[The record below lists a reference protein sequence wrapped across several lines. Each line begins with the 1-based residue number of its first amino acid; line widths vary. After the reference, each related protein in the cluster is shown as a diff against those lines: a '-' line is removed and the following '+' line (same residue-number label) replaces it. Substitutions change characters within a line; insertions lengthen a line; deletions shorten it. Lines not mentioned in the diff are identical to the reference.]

1 MELRFFRTLHLLNAT
16 IILIMTSQQSWHSVK
31 ISFSLGMVR
40 NEFTKFQLR
49 WHLRILRFLRILLQL
64 NLISFTH
71 IHHLLNTNCISVLF
85 AYKIN
90 LHYSQLFFDYPQQ
103 YINSKYNELICQF
116 RVELCYLSSSDTV
129 IDSVRIVCNV
139 LMSHYHVPNNL
150 RANNRKTKIFPWDW

>member
-1 MELRFFRTLHLLNAT
+1 MELRYFRTLHLLNAT
-16 IILIMTSQQSWHSVK
+16 IILIMTSQQSWLSVK

-40 NEFTKFQLR
+40 NGFTKFQLR

-90 LHYSQLFFDYPQQ
+90 LHYPQLFSIIRNSILTATSITSGFVNSELNSVTCHHLIPSLIQ
-103 YINSKYNELICQF
+103 Y
-116 RVELCYLSSSDTV
+116 
-129 IDSVRIVCNV
+129 V
-139 LMSHYHVPNNL
+139 LFVMS
-150 RANNRKTKIFPWDW
+150 